1 MSISQWAVL
10 AAAAVLVFWM
20 VGAYNRL
27 VALRSR
33 IGSAWADV
41 EAARRHRAGAVEPLC
56 AALRGP
62 LSAEQGALDA
72 FTGLHRQSADAAA
85 MVSGSPVSILSTAAW
100 VLAEAALTSAAA
112 RVLALADQQRDAL
125 AREGNGAAP
134 QLAVW
139 HEGQTRLGFARRVF
153 DTAAADYNAAL
164 MQPPTRWLRRLF
176 GFGPA
181 GSVG

>member
-1 MSISQWAVL
+1 MSITQWAVL

-41 EAARRHRAGAVEPLC
+41 EAARRHRGDAVEPLL
-56 AALRGP
+56 AALQGP
-62 LSAEQGALDA
+62 LAAEQGTLDTFA
-72 FTGLHRQSADAAA
+72 ALHRQSADAAA
-85 MVSGSPVSILSTAAW
+85 AVSSVPVSMLTTAAW
-100 VLAEAALTSAAA
+100 VRAEAALASAAA
-112 RVLALADQQRDAL
+112 RLVALAGQQSAVLAD
-125 AREGNGAAP
+125 EGKGVAP
-134 QLAVW
+134 YLAVW

-164 MQPPTRWLRRLF
+164 TQPPTRWLRRLF
-176 GFGPA
+176 GFGAA
-181 GSVG
+181 GSIG

>member
-1 MSISQWAVL
+1 MSITPWAVL

-27 VALRSR
+27 MALRNR

-41 EAARRHRAGAVEPLC
+41 DTARRHRAEAVEPLL
-56 AALRGP
+56 AALQAP
-62 LSAEQGALDA
+62 LAAEQGALDA
-72 FTGLHRQSADAAA
+72 FAAQHRQSADAAA
-85 MVSGSPVSILSTAAW
+85 AVSGAPVSVATTTAW
-100 VLAEAALTSAAA
+100 VRAEAALAAAAA
-112 RVLALADQQRDAL
+112 RLLALAEQQRDAL
-125 AREGNGAAP
+125 AEGGNMAAP
-134 QLAVW
+134 HLAVW

-164 MQPPTRWLRRLF
+164 MQAPTRWLRRLF

-181 GSVG
+181 GLMG